1 MRAGKQM
8 PKSLK
13 IYLAAPLFTLAE
25 RRLNAELA
33 RELSKALPRAEII
46 LPQIRAAAFVIDGKM
61 DFENVVR
68 DCISAIDDA
77 DAIVAILDGADSDS
91 GTSWECGY
99 AYARGK
105 AIVGVRT
112 DLRSSED
119 GGLNAMLQRT
129 CDQVIVSPA
138 TRETVKPLAREIAAA
153 LLRILGTRS
162 R

>member
-1 MRAGKQM
+1 M

-25 RRLNAELA
+25 RRLNTDLA
-33 RELSKALPRAEII
+33 RELTKALPRTEII
-46 LPQIRAAAFVIDGKM
+46 LPQIRAAEFVTAGKM

-68 DCISAIDDA
+68 DCIRGIESA
-77 DAIVAILDGADSDS
+77 DALVAILDGADSDS

-99 AYARGK
+99 AYALRK
-105 AIVGVRT
+105 PIVGVRT

-129 CDQVIVSPA
+129 CAQVIVSPA
-138 TRETVKPLAREIAAA
+138 TSATVKSLAREIAAT
-153 LLRILGTRS
+153 LLLILHPGS

>member
-1 MRAGKQM
+1 MLTSKQI

-25 RRLNAELA
+25 RSLNAELA
-33 RELSKALPRAEII
+33 RELTKAIPRAEII
-46 LPQIRAAAFVIDGKM
+46 LPQIRAAAFVIHGKM

-68 DCISAIDDA
+68 DCIKGIESA
-77 DAIVAILDGADSDS
+77 DALVAILDGADSDS

-99 AYARGK
+99 AYARRK
-105 AIVGVRT
+105 PIVGVRT

-129 CDQVIVSPA
+129 CAQVIVSPA
-138 TRETVKPLAREIAAA
+138 TSATVKSLAREIAAT
-153 LLRILGTRS
+153 LLLILHTKS

>member
-1 MRAGKQM
+1 MLTSKQM

-25 RRLNAELA
+25 RSLNAELA
-33 RELSKALPRAEII
+33 RELTKAIPRAEII
-46 LPQIRAAAFVIDGKM
+46 LPQIRAAAFVIHGKM

-68 DCISAIDDA
+68 DCIKGIESA
-77 DAIVAILDGADSDS
+77 DALVAILDGADSDS

-99 AYARGK
+99 AYARRK
-105 AIVGVRT
+105 PIVGVRT

-129 CDQVIVSPA
+129 CAQVIVSPA
-138 TRETVKPLAREIAAA
+138 TSATVKSLAREIAAT
-153 LLRILGTRS
+153 LLLILHTKS

>member
-25 RRLNAELA
+25 RRLNTELA
-33 RELSKALPRAEII
+33 RELTKLIPRAEII
-46 LPQIRAAAFVIDGKM
+46 LPQIRAAEFVIDGKM

-68 DCISAIDDA
+68 DCISAIDSA
-77 DAIVAILDGADSDS
+77 DALVAILDGADSDS

-99 AYARGK
+99 AYAQRK
-105 AIVGVRT
+105 PIVGVRT

-129 CDQVIVSPA
+129 CDQVIEFPA
-138 TRETVKPLAREIAAA
+138 TRETVRPLAREIAATLRR
-153 LLRILGTRS
+153 LLKSKTR
-162 R
+162 

>member
-1 MRAGKQM
+1 MPTAKQM
-8 PKSLK
+8 SKSLK

-33 RELSKALPRAEII
+33 RELTKALPRAEVI
-46 LPQIRAAAFVIDGKM
+46 LPQIRAAAFVIHGKM

-68 DCISAIDDA
+68 DCIKAIESA
-77 DAIVAILDGADSDS
+77 DAVVAILDGADSDS

-99 AYARGK
+99 AYARRK
-105 AIVGVRT
+105 PIVGLRT

-138 TRETVKPLAREIAAA
+138 TRETVKPLAREIAAT
-153 LLRILGTRS
+153 LHRILRTGS